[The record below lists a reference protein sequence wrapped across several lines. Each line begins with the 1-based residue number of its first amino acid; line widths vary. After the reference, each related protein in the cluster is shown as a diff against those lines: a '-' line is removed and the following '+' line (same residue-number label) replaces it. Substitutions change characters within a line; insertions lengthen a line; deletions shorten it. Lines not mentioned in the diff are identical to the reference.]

1 MTSRSHGRP
10 AVSLRAW
17 AAAAFVGTSVGSAT
31 RSVEGWLRQ
40 WVQQCGSVV
49 GRGPPGEN
57 LLVHGGTGEVMHV
70 DFSCLFDRG
79 LTLNEP
85 ERVPFRLTQNL
96 IDCFGVSGHEG
107 AFRRCCEAT
116 LQVWSPPRFRA
127 PSNSG

>member
-1 MTSRSHGRP
+1 MG
-10 AVSLRAW
+10 
-17 AAAAFVGTSVGSAT
+17 G
-31 RSVEGWLRQ
+31 
-40 WVQQCGSVV
+40 
-49 GRGPPGEN
+49 PGEN
-57 LLVHGGTGEVMHV
+57 LLVHGETGEVMHV

-116 LQVWSPPRFRA
+116 LQVPPPHCSRSP
-127 PSNSG
+127 SCSGPLQVLAA

>member
-1 MTSRSHGRP
+1 M
-10 AVSLRAW
+10 
-17 AAAAFVGTSVGSAT
+17 
-31 RSVEGWLRQ
+31 
-40 WVQQCGSVV
+40 
-49 GRGPPGEN
+49 
-57 LLVHGGTGEVMHV
+57 HGGTGEVMHV

-116 LQVWSPPRFRA
+116 LQACLCHFGLLLSQA
-127 PSNSG
+127 SL